1 MSRDRSA
8 TPGSAGRE
16 RPFPAKV
23 RSLMRRYEIH
33 PRKRFGQ
40 NFLVN
45 QAVVESILES
55 AGLSSTDVVI
65 EIGSGL
71 GLLTSELASRS
82 GLVLAVEID
91 RELHAILE
99 AELGTADN
107 VILLNTDI
115 LEVDIP
121 ELLARPDVAA
131 TKAKVVANLPYNI
144 TTPVLTKL
152 IENRNS
158 LDRAVVMV
166 QREVAERVAASPGS
180 KAYGSLSVFVQ
191 FYADVSLVMVV
202 PPDSF
207 IPEPSVHSAVLRID
221 FLQKPRFDV
230 KASALSRVVGA
241 AFGMRRKI
249 LKNALRSLPGIDD
262 RSLDLLFARSGIDPG
277 CRAEALGLGDFAT
290 LAREYAQLSG
300 HMQADGSGC

>member
-1 MSRDRSA
+1 MNRDKSAAPRS
-8 TPGSAGRE
+8 PGRE
-16 RPFPAKV
+16 RSLSAKV
-23 RSLMRRYEIH
+23 RSLMRRYDIH

-45 QAVVESILES
+45 RAVIESILES
-55 AGLSSTDVVI
+55 AELSSTDVVV
-65 EIGSGL
+65 EIGPGL

-91 RELHAILE
+91 RELYAVLD
-99 AELGTADN
+99 AEIGSVGN

-121 ELLARPDVAA
+121 ALLARPDIAA
-131 TKAKVVANLPYNI
+131 TRAKVVANLPYNI

-152 IENRNS
+152 VDNRNS

-191 FYADVSLVMVV
+191 FYANVGLVMVV
-202 PPDSF
+202 PPDCF
-207 IPEPSVHSAVLRID
+207 IPQPNVHSAILRID
-221 FLQKPRFDV
+221 FLQKPRFDAE
-230 KASALSRVVGA
+230 ASALSQVVGA

-249 LKNALRSLPGIDD
+249 LKNALKSLSGLDD
-262 RSLDLLFARSGIDPG
+262 QSLDLLLARSGIDPG
-277 CRAEALGLGDFAT
+277 CRAETLGLDDFAT
-290 LAREYAQLSG
+290 LAREYAKLSV
-300 HMQADGSGC
+300 HMRAD

>member
-1 MSRDRSA
+1 
-8 TPGSAGRE
+8 
-16 RPFPAKV
+16 
-23 RSLMRRYEIH
+23 MRRYDIH

-45 QAVVESILES
+45 RAVIESILES
-55 AGLSSTDVVI
+55 AELSSTDVVV
-65 EIGSGL
+65 EIGPGL

-91 RELHAILE
+91 RELYAVLD
-99 AELGTADN
+99 AEIGSVGN

-121 ELLARPDVAA
+121 ALLARPDIAA
-131 TKAKVVANLPYNI
+131 TRAKVVANLPYNI

-152 IENRNS
+152 IENRRS

-180 KAYGSLSVFVQ
+180 KAYGSLSVYVQ
-191 FYADVSLVMVV
+191 SYADVGLVMVV
-202 PPDSF
+202 PPDCF
-207 IPEPSVHSAVLRID
+207 IPEPKVHSAVLCID
-221 FLQKPRFDV
+221 FLQKPRFD
-230 KASALSRVVGA
+230 ADAGALFQVVGA
-241 AFGMRRKI
+241 AFSMRRKI
-249 LKNALRSLPGIDD
+249 LKNALKGLPGLDD

-277 CRAEALGLGDFAT
+277 RRGETLGLDGFAA
-290 LAREYAQLSG
+290 LAREYARLS
-300 HMQADGSGC
+300 ADKQTD

>member
-8 TPGSAGRE
+8 TPSSAGRE
-16 RPFPAKV
+16 RSLSARV
-23 RSLMRRYEIH
+23 RSLMRRHGIH

-55 AGLSSTDVVI
+55 AELSSTDVVI

-91 RELHAILE
+91 RELYAILD
-99 AELGTADN
+99 AELSSAGN
-107 VILLNTDI
+107 VLLLNTDI
-115 LEVDIP
+115 LQVDIP
-121 ELLARPDVAA
+121 KLLARPDVAA

-152 IENRNS
+152 VENRNS

-166 QREVAERVAASPGS
+166 QKEVAERVAASPGS

-191 FYADVSLVMVV
+191 FYADVGLVMVV
-202 PPDSF
+202 PPDCF

-230 KASALSRVVGA
+230 EASALSQVVGA

-262 RSLDLLFARSGIDPG
+262 RSLDLLFARTAIDPG
-277 CRAEALGLGDFAT
+277 CRAETLALDDFAT
-290 LAREYAQLSG
+290 LSREYAQLSG
-300 HMQADGSGC
+300 HV